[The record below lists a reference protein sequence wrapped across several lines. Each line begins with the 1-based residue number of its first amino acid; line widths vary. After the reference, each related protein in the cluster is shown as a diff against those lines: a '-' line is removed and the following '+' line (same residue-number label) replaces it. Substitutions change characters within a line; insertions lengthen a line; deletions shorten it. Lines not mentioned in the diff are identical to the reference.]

1 MKHRMAP
8 QIFKNRDA
16 GSPTFN
22 PPPLFSGYFNAR
34 MEALIGRRMLQRI
47 RGTTFLFTK
56 LSILP
61 RHLKTSI
68 LSASLRELLHS
79 NRSLDRKRPTMSD
92 PYIAKNKFNI
102 KLARFEAFM
111 SYKILSERKYLKSAK
126 NLNASHADN
135 SGLKRFETYG
145 CPHRSKASE

>member
-68 LSASLRELLHS
+68 LSASLRELLHLS
-79 NRSLDRKRPTMSD
+79 RSLDRKRPTMSD

-102 KLARFEAFM
+102 KLARCETFM
-111 SYKILSERKYLKSAK
+111 SYKILSERKYLKSA
-126 NLNASHADN
+126 NASHADN
-135 SGLKRFETYG
+135 NGLKRFETYC